1 MVTNV
6 SLNSGT
12 DFIYDEGCMKEKKYK
27 RKYIVNRK
35 YQFAQAAVAVSAN
48 LLTGLLVA
56 ALVVWFYL
64 LFYGGPVVAD
74 HNRDLPVFLIAVAL
88 AVATASSLWSLR
100 RSHSVAGI
108 VKKMEIV
115 LQNAARGTLPEGTLT
130 FRKGDCFP
138 ALADPLNQCLNRQKD
153 MTGAIESSTRILSEV
168 LGGIE
173 NGKVNEAEISVAVK
187 DAIKQLQSVA
197 ETQEPSVSS

>member
-1 MVTNV
+1 
-6 SLNSGT
+6 
-12 DFIYDEGCMKEKKYK
+12 MKEKKYK

-64 LFYGGPVVAD
+64 LFYGGSVVAD
-74 HNRDLPVFLIAVAL
+74 HNRALPVFLIAVAL
-88 AVATASSLWSLR
+88 AVAIASSLCSLR

-108 VKKMEIV
+108 IKKMEIV
-115 LQNAARGTLPEGTLT
+115 LQNAARGTLPEESLT

-153 MTGAIESSTRILSEV
+153 MMGAMESSTRILREV

-173 NGKVNEAEISVAVK
+173 NGKLNEAEISGVVK
-187 DAIKQLQSVA
+187 DVIKQLQSVS
-197 ETQEPSVSS
+197 ETQEAGVNP